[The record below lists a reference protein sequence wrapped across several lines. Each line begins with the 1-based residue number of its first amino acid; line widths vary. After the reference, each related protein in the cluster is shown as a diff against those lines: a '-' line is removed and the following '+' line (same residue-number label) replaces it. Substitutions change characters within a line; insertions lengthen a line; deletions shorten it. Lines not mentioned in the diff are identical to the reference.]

1 VIIHTNTNAAVA
13 TAALVGSERKLDAAV
28 KHLSTGSRIYSASDD
43 ASGLAISTRL
53 TSQIRELDMSITA
66 AADAIGMVSI
76 IDGALEGVGNMY
88 QRLRELALQA
98 PTGTNS
104 DADLRML
111 QNEFDQIVLGIESI
125 ITNTTYNNLNVFFNP
140 DGVVPGAT
148 GWRNDGQAVVI
159 DLNFNLGT
167 AGPISTTFTPD
178 APPYSFVD
186 SEVLSGWGNFFYM
199 QGDTNGD
206 LGSFRGESAGSM
218 YSNHVLDTGH
228 ANHRSN
234 VSIGAAKSTVENIDD
249 LLTNVMSSRAKLG
262 ATHNRLTHAID
273 SMTTRAIE
281 TRASRSQILDTDYAV
296 TTSSLAK
303 AKILHQASMA
313 MLAQANSAPG
323 MVMMLLQPD

>member
-1 VIIHTNTNAAVA
+1 MIINTNANAAVA
-13 TAALVGSERKLDAAV
+13 TAALVGSERTLDGAV

-53 TSQIRELDMSITA
+53 TSQIRELDMTITA

-76 IDGALEGVGNMY
+76 IDGALEEMGNMY

-98 PTGTNS
+98 STGTNS
-104 DADLRML
+104 EADVRML
-111 QNEFDQIVLGIESI
+111 QTEFDQIVLGIESI

-140 DGVVPGAT
+140 DGVVPGPT
-148 GWRNDGQAVVI
+148 GWRNDGQAVVM

-167 AGPISTTFTPD
+167 AGSISTTFTPD
-178 APPYSFVD
+178 GPPYSFVD

-206 LGSFRGESAGSM
+206 LGSFRGESAGSI
-218 YSNHVLDTGH
+218 YSNHVLDTAH
-228 ANHRSN
+228 PDHRGN

-249 LLTNVMSSRAKLG
+249 LLANIMSSRARLG
-262 ATHNRLTHAID
+262 ATHNRLNHAID
-273 SMTTRAIE
+273 NMTTRS
-281 TRASRSQILDTDYAV
+281 TGTKASRSQILDTDYGV

-303 AKILHQASMA
+303 AQILNQASTA
-313 MLAQANSAPG
+313 MLAQANTSLSV
-323 MVMMLLQPD
+323 VMMLLR

>member
-1 VIIHTNTNAAVA
+1 MIIHTNTNAAVA
-13 TAALVGSERKLDAAV
+13 TAALVGSERRLDVAA

-53 TSQIRELDMSITA
+53 TSQIRELDMSIAA

-76 IDGALEGVGNMY
+76 IDGALEEVGNMY

-98 PTGTNS
+98 STGTNS
-104 DADLRML
+104 EADVRML
-111 QNEFDQIVLGIESI
+111 QKQFDQIVLGIESI
-125 ITNTTYNNLNVFFNP
+125 ITNTTYQNLNVFFNP

-148 GWRNDGQAVVI
+148 GWRNDGQAVVM
-159 DLNFNLGT
+159 DLNFNLGS
-167 AGPISTTFTPD
+167 AGSISTTFTPD
-178 APPYSFVD
+178 APPYSFAN

-218 YSNHVLDTGH
+218 YSNHVLDTAH
-228 ANHRSN
+228 ADHRTN
-234 VSIGAAKSTVENIDD
+234 VSIGAAKSTVANIDD
-249 LLTNVMSSRAKLG
+249 LLANVMSSRAKLG
-262 ATHNRLTHAID
+262 ATHNRLNYAID
-273 SMTTRAIE
+273 SMTTRSIA
-281 TRASRSQILDTDYAV
+281 TKASRSQILDTDYGA

-303 AKILHQASMA
+303 AQILHQASTA

-323 MVMMLLQPD
+323 IVMMLLKPE